1 MPQPFSPQS
10 YLDTTGVGGGGGRD
24 GMDEGL
30 GGGVEREE
38 EGEGNEDDAEHAG
51 IAKQEVRRYVP
62 PGYGS
67 ASHRLLAEH
76 YFGRD

>member
-1 MPQPFSPQS
+1 
-10 YLDTTGVGGGGGRD
+10 
-24 GMDEGL
+24 MDEGL

-38 EGEGNEDDAEHAG
+38 EGEGKEDGAEHAG
-51 IAKQEVRRYVP
+51 IAKQEMRRYVP

-67 ASHRLLAEH
+67 ASHRLPAEH